1 MYKTGPVFRYV
12 LAILSAAVALFLR
25 GLLTPLLGNHNPY
38 HTVWLAV
45 VFSAWYCGLGP
56 SIVTTLLGT
65 LGVWYWFEPGFH
77 SFAIQ
82 DRADVYGMI
91 GFLVFSG
98 AIIALGESNR
108 RGFAVRSKLA
118 AIVESS
124 DDAIVS
130 KNLDGVITS
139 WNRGA
144 ERLFG
149 YTEDEAVGQ
158 HITLLI
164 PANLRQ
170 EEERILE
177 RLRRGERI
185 EHFETIRKRKDGATL
200 DVSLTI
206 SPVRNRE
213 GRVIGASKVARDVS
227 ERKRAEQALHE
238 SEARLAVEANALAK
252 LNDWSSRLWRIPSLK
267 EGLDEML
274 AGVIELLGADKG
286 NIQLLDTERGVLTI
300 AAQRGFDREFL
311 DFFREVSANDDSACG
326 RALRLREP
334 VVIEDV
340 EADAPFAPFRPVAR
354 AARFRSVVSAPLIRA
369 DGTPIGMLSAH
380 FASCHRPTDQDL
392 RRLDL
397 YVRQCVDFI
406 QRCKAEEA
414 LRQSEERF
422 RAIVETTPECVM
434 VVAPDGAL
442 LHMNSSGLK
451 MFGADSAETVV
462 GKNVYDLIAPNDRN
476 RFRAFSERICRGEK
490 GSLEF
495 DIVGRR
501 GERRH
506 METHAA
512 PLRNLDGTV
521 VQLAVTR
528 DITTRKQ
535 AEEAIREKELAAR
548 LLKLQDEERRRIA
561 RELHDGVGQLL
572 AAMSMNASRVDG
584 EKSKLSPDTARCAE
598 ENAKLIDQVST
609 DIRTMSY
616 LFHPPLLDELGLD
629 SALKWYIDGFA
640 ERSKIAAQLELS
652 ADWERLPQDY
662 ELCLFRIAQECLTN
676 IHRHSGGSTARLRL
690 LRSPGEIKLEVSD
703 DGKGLDHETQSKI
716 ASGET
721 VGVGL
726 RGMRERVRQLGGNVE
741 IRSNGRGATV
751 IATLPFEESAG
762 SVASS
767 FSDDGQESHSRLPET
782 GADLAN
788 TTVVASGGKAS
799 SQAKAETSTSEF

>member
-1 MYKTGPVFRYV
+1 MRLCGIPGPHFGTPWRY
-12 LAILSAAVALFLR
+12 SAAVAALFLR
-25 GLLTPLLGNHNPY
+25 GLLTPLLGNDNPY

-56 SIVTTLLGT
+56 SIVTTVLGA
-65 LGVWYWFEPGFH
+65 LGVWYWFLPPPH
-77 SFAIQ
+77 SWIIQ
-82 DRADVYGMI
+82 DRADVYGML
-91 GFLVFSG
+91 GFLVFSS

-108 RGFAVRSKLA
+108 RGFAARSRLA

-149 YTEDEAVGQ
+149 YTEGEAVGQ

-170 EEERILE
+170 EEATILE
-177 RLRRGERI
+177 RLRRGERV
-185 EHFETIRKRKDGATL
+185 EHFETVRKRKDGTTL

-213 GRVIGASKVARDVS
+213 GRVVGASKVARDITQQ
-227 ERKRAEQALHE
+227 KQAE
-238 SEARLAVEANALAK
+238 
-252 LNDWSSRLWRIPSLK
+252 
-267 EGLDEML
+267 
-274 AGVIELLGADKG
+274 
-286 NIQLLDTERGVLTI
+286 
-300 AAQRGFDREFL
+300 
-311 DFFREVSANDDSACG
+311 
-326 RALRLREP
+326 RALRE
-334 VVIEDV
+334 
-340 EADAPFAPFRPVAR
+340 
-354 AARFRSVVSAPLIRA
+354 
-369 DGTPIGMLSAH
+369 
-380 FASCHRPTDQDL
+380 
-392 RRLDL
+392 
-397 YVRQCVDFI
+397 
-406 QRCKAEEA
+406 
-414 LRQSEERF
+414 SEERF
-422 RAIVETTPECVM
+422 RAIVETTPECVKL
-434 VVAPDGAL
+434 VAPDGTL
-442 LHMNSSGLK
+442 LHMNSSGLT
-451 MFGADSAETVV
+451 MVGADCADAVV
-462 GKNVYDLIAPNDRN
+462 GKSVYDLIEPKDRD
-476 RFRAFSERICRGEK
+476 RFRAFNERICRGEK

-495 DIVGRR
+495 DIVGLR

-512 PLRNLDGTV
+512 PLRNPDGTV
-521 VQLAVTR
+521 VQLAVSR
-528 DITTRKQ
+528 DITMRKQ
-535 AEEAIREKELAAR
+535 AEEAVKEKELSAR

-572 AAMSMNASRVDG
+572 AAMSMNASRLDG
-584 EKSKLSPDTARCAE
+584 EKSNLSPDAARCAE
-598 ENAKLIDQVST
+598 ENSKLIEQVSA

-616 LFHPPLLDELGLD
+616 LFHPPLLDEMGLD
-629 SALKWYIDGFA
+629 SALKWYIDGFT
-640 ERSKIAAQLELS
+640 ERSKIAAALELP

-726 RGMRERVRQLGGNVE
+726 RGMRERVRQLGGNLE
-741 IRSNGRGATV
+741 IRSNGHGTIVTATV
-751 IATLPFEESAG
+751 PIAESGDGQLQSFSGMPRQRLLLRYSLRSHRHRILVRDGRDAVRTDFRLFSRTTPSKERQMSEAKMPTAEQIEKRAYGLYLERGSEDGHALEDWLAAERELIEVPEESA
-762 SVASS
+762 SAAPRTRAASAGRQ
-767 FSDDGQESHSRLPET
+767 D
-782 GADLAN
+782 
-788 TTVVASGGKAS
+788 
-799 SQAKAETSTSEF
+799 